1 MRELMDTG
9 ETVEAAV
16 RIKLRPATAADS
28 ILLDRWRLESSVR
41 RHQPLSDVS
50 VAQLRADLAHQDIE
64 DLYLARGDK
73 FQWIVL
79 ADDRPAGWITLVVA
93 NWTHGIAEI
102 GYALSTPYQ
111 NRGIMP
117 GALRRLIDDLFTN
130 TRLRRLEARCSI
142 ENVAS
147 YRALEKIGFRREG
160 ILRAYFILDDR
171 PIDNYLY
178 SLLRSDVSDGSS
190 G

>member
-1 MRELMDTG
+1 MKTTG
-9 ETVEAAV
+9 PVDLEV
-16 RIKLRPATAADS
+16 RISLRPVTAADS

-50 VAQLRADLAHQDIE
+50 VAQLRADLANQNID
-64 DLYLARGDK
+64 DLYLARGEK
-73 FQWIVL
+73 FQWVVL
-79 ADDRPAGWITLVVA
+79 VDEKPAGWITLVVA
-93 NWTHGIAEI
+93 NWTHGLAEI

-111 NRGIMP
+111 SRGIMP
-117 GALRRLIDDLFTN
+117 GALRRLVDDLFRN
-130 TRLRRLEARCSI
+130 TRLRRLEARCSV

-147 YRALEKIGFRREG
+147 YRALEKVGFRREG

-171 PIDNYLY
+171 PVDNYLY
-178 SLLRSDVSDGSS
+178 ALLRSDGDAGTA